1 MAKKT
6 TQELVNEIM
15 RRIQQ
20 ADTSNV
26 ATATGHA
33 RVALGYLNDAII
45 EIYNKANGRWYS
57 LLQTRRYKTSNN
69 ALITLVD
76 FSLIALDT
84 ITITFNGT
92 AVVLTEGTDFS
103 AVTSNETTASNIA
116 TAITAASGLGA
127 VVGTSEG
134 VEATARAPVANLD
147 GITAV
152 DTSAPTTGLTIAL
165 DDNGEYAL
173 ASDFGAFFVVKD
185 ITNNRI
191 IPSEWDK
198 IIDLDDPDE
207 DSSGTILIYSVRKDH
222 VRMYPKPDSVV
233 VIKEAYWQLVTR
245 LTANS
250 TLYDLPEFC
259 ETAILKVAEA
269 ETWYYLD
276 KNSKGDRARGRAK
289 ILIEDAMETNDSIL
303 DRILMLEADFTT
315 RSGRLAM
322 IPPSLGSNFSHPHGF

>member
-1 MAKKT
+1 
-6 TQELVNEIM
+6 M
-15 RRIQQ
+15 RRIYQS
-20 ADTSNV
+20 DVSDV
-26 ATATGHA
+26 ATATGHG

-69 ALITLVD
+69 ALITLID

-103 AVTSNETTASNIA
+103 AITSNETTATNIA
-116 TAITAASGLGA
+116 TAITAASGLGD
-127 VVGTSEG
+127 VVGSSEG
-134 VEATARAPVANLD
+134 VEVIARAPVANLD

-152 DTSAPTTGLTIAL
+152 ATSAPTTGLTIAL

-173 ASDFGAFFVVKD
+173 ADDFGAFFVVKD
-185 ITNNRI
+185 LTNNRI

-207 DSSGTILIYSVRKDH
+207 DSSGTILMYSVRKDH

-233 VIKEAYWQLVTR
+233 VIKEAYWKLVTR

-303 DRILMLEADFTT
+303 DRILMLDADFGSN
-315 RSGRLAM
+315 RSNFG
-322 IPPSLGSNFSHPHGF
+322 ITPPFLGSNFAHPYGF